1 MAALSDSVP
10 DVRTVDLREIRSA
23 DLVPLLE
30 EEVRA
35 WRTLFDWNFAPSA
48 ELLRRFVDLR
58 SLNGCALMDGR
69 ELAGYSYYVQE
80 ERKALIG
87 DLYVRSR
94 WRTPENESLL
104 LGSVVAGMMASPQ
117 VRRIES
123 QLMMLGLD
131 DRRPR
136 STSNFL
142 RLFDRR
148 FLSLDFECTPL
159 PEVRPARHKA
169 FYEPWE
175 DRFQEL
181 AAQLIAETYH
191 SHVDSQINDQY
202 RSPGGARR
210 FLYNIV
216 QYPGCGQFFRPASL
230 VAFDFHRDG
239 ACGLCLTSLIA
250 PEVGHI
256 TQICVAPQ
264 VQGRGVGFELLAR
277 SLQALRRHGCRRVSL
292 TVTSCNRN
300 AVELYER
307 IGFQLV
313 REFSAYVWEGFR

>member
-1 MAALSDSVP
+1 MAALSEPVP
-10 DVRTVDLREIRSA
+10 TLKTVDLREIRSA
-23 DLVPLLE
+23 DILPLLE

-48 ELLRRFVDLR
+48 DLVRRFIDLR
-58 SLNGCALMDGR
+58 SLSGCALLEGP
-69 ELAGYSYYVQE
+69 EVAAYSYYVQE
-80 ERKALIG
+80 DRKALIG
-87 DLYVRSR
+87 DLFVRSR
-94 WRTPENESLL
+94 WRTPENESVLL
-104 LGSVVAGMMASPQ
+104 DAVIGGMMASPQ

-131 DRRPR
+131 DRQPR
-136 STSNFL
+136 STSPFL

-148 FLSLDFECTPL
+148 FLSMDFENTPP

-169 FYEPWE
+169 FYEEWE
-175 DRFQEL
+175 DRFQEM
-181 AAQLIAETYH
+181 AAQLIAETYR

-202 RSPGGARR
+202 RSPAGARR

-216 QYPGCGQFFRPASL
+216 QYPGCGHFFRPGSL

-239 ACGLCLTSLIA
+239 ACGLCLTSLVA
-250 PEVGHI
+250 PDVGHI

-264 VQGRGVGFELLAR
+264 VQGTGVGFELLTR

-292 TVTSCNRN
+292 TVTSSNAN
-300 AVELYER
+300 AVEMYGR
-307 IGFQLV
+307 IGFRLV